1 MTTERYD
8 PEFKIELAALLN
20 RHGIEPGSNTPD
32 YVLADYL
39 LACLKAYEDTVW
51 FTQEVW
57 PQREGEPW
65 RPELKGKETA

>member
-51 FTQEVW
+51 FTSVK
-57 PQREGEPW
+57 RCG
-65 RPELKGKETA
+65 RKERGSLGGQS